1 MEKIK
6 TLFDDFED
14 LEDKY
19 ELEWQGMPEF
29 NMKPE
34 VPILTIK
41 LSFKTKDDIEKFSE
55 LIGQKVRFNME
66 NYWFP
71 KLNRNAFS
79 DKKYI
84 DEP

>member
-1 MEKIK
+1 MDQLNLFGEELPDSFFEK
-6 TLFDDFED
+6 
-14 LEDKY
+14 
-19 ELEWQGMPEF
+19 EWQGMPEF
-29 NMKPE
+29 VMNPE

-41 LSFKTKDDIEKFSE
+41 ISFKTKEDIDKFSE
-55 LIGQKVRFNME
+55 LIGQKIYVNRE

-79 DKKYI
+79 NQFYI

>member
-1 MEKIK
+1 MSIDKEKG
-6 TLFDDFED
+6 LFDDHDDIYSEQW
-14 LEDKY
+14 K
-19 ELEWQGMPEF
+19 GMPEF

-34 VPILTIK
+34 IPIMTIK
-41 LSFKTKDDIEKFSE
+41 VSFKTKEDMEEFGK
-55 LIGQKVRFNME
+55 LIGQNVTVKME

-79 DKKYI
+79 EQKYF